1 MKGRTE
7 GKRGMESGCIVL
19 FVPASPSSN
28 ILLPFSWKALQEG
41 GYHVQVIGL
50 DSCRD
55 QASPL
60 PVLSHCCQGDS
71 RKTYAVLDRTV
82 FGLFK
87 MHLVGK
93 SYKF

>member
-1 MKGRTE
+1 
-7 GKRGMESGCIVL
+7 MESGCIVL

-28 ILLPFSWKALQEG
+28 TLLPFSWKALQEG